1 MQEAVSPSDI
11 VCLSHLKWERTLF
24 QRPQQVMTQLSAR
37 HRALFVGQMGTREFL
52 AEFLRGRWGL
62 LAGRVN
68 PRLWFFHVP
77 YLPFTRHWR
86 ALNGLRRWLV
96 VVLAR
101 LVSGLLGFRDVWL
114 WLYDPAL
121 WPFCAK
127 MPRSRLV
134 YDCMD
139 HFDAFDDADPLS
151 AAHER
156 DLIRQ
161 ADGVF
166 TGGRTLQKAKEG
178 LNPRTY
184 CFPSGIDRDHFSRA
198 RDPRTTL
205 PADIVALP
213 HPILGYFGAIDE
225 RLDCGLLRT
234 LCRHW
239 RGGSVVL
246 LGPRVRSGVPLPNGE
261 PNFHH
266 LGKKPYETLPN
277 YLKAFDVCLMPFV
290 DSDLT
295 RHISPTK
302 TPEYLA
308 GGKPVVSTPIPDVVA
323 DYGEVV
329 RFAPFG
335 DPAAFCEQV
344 EAALKA
350 PDAGSDFRMFARS
363 WREIAEEME
372 RTLEE
377 LFPS

>member
-1 MQEAVSPSDI
+1 MEEAPRKSDI

-37 HRALFVGQMGTREFL
+37 HRVLFVGQMGTREFL
-52 AEFLRGRWGL
+52 SEFLRGRWGR
-62 LAGRVN
+62 LAGRVH
-68 PRLWFFHVP
+68 PRLGFFHVP

-86 ALNGLRRWLV
+86 TLNGLRRWLV
-96 VVLAR
+96 VALAR
-101 LVSGLLGFRDVWL
+101 LAAGLLGFRNVWL

-139 HFDAFDDADPLS
+139 HFDAFDDADPLN
-151 AAHER
+151 AVHER

-161 ADGVF
+161 ADCVF

-178 LNPRTY
+178 LNPRTH

-198 RDPRTTL
+198 RDPQTPL
-205 PADIVALP
+205 PPDIASLP
-213 HPILGYFGAIDE
+213 HPILGYFGALDE
-225 RLDCGLLRT
+225 RLDCDLLRA
-234 LCRHW
+234 LCRRW
-239 RGGSVVL
+239 PGGSVVL
-246 LGPRVRSGVPLPNGE
+246 LGPLVRPGLPLPTDE
-261 PNFHH
+261 PNFHP

-323 DYGEVV
+323 DYGESV
-329 RFAPFG
+329 RFGPFG
-335 DPAAFCEQV
+335 DSATFCDQV
-344 EAALKA
+344 EAALSTPPTDSA
-350 PDAGSDFRMFARS
+350 PPMPARS
-363 WREIAEEME
+363 WQEIAQTME
-372 RTLEE
+372 RL
-377 LFPS
+377 LNA